1 MDAEDAAELE
11 VEGPGGPRR
20 LPLHQGVLQLGRDPH
35 SDVVLP
41 DASASWHHARLVR
54 AKSGFV
60 LEDLG
65 SLNGTWVNGRRLSAP
80 HPLAPGDRLRLGASA
95 FLFRAPARPPVAPA
109 AADTRPHPDE
119 AGGHSPPAPR
129 AGSVDAEPRVEI
141 REDRRARDVG
151 AITATPYFRAL
162 QRRTALRQ
170 RDPPP
175 RSADATSEAEDR

>member
-1 MDAEDAAELE
+1 MDTEDVAELE
-11 VEGPGGPRR
+11 IEGPGGPRR
-20 LPLHQGVLQLGRDPH
+20 LPLRQGVLRLGRDPRG
-35 SDVVLP
+35 DVVLP
-41 DASASWHHARLVR
+41 DASASWHHARMVR
-54 AKSGFV
+54 GEGGFV

-95 FLFRAPARPPVAPA
+95 FLFRAAGGPPVAPP
-109 AADTRPHPDE
+109 AADTRPQPDE

-129 AGSVDAEPRVEI
+129 AGSDAAEPRVEI

-162 QRRTALRQ
+162 QRRAALRQ